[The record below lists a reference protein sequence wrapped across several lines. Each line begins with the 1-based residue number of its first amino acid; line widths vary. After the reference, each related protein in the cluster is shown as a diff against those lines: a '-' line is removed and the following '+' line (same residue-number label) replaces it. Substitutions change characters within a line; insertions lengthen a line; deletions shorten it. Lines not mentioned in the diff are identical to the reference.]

1 MLLHGSAVSRYA
13 DGATIPPIAQT
24 TAFQYETAEEHES
37 VFCGRRPG
45 FAYTRVGN
53 PTVSAFERRIAEMEG
68 GSRAYACSSGMSAV
82 AMALL
87 NMLSSGDEIIAGAG
101 LYGGTIDLFRDLR
114 QFGIVTRF
122 VQNMT
127 VEEIEPLLND
137 RTRVLFGE
145 VIGNPSLAVTDI
157 RKIAGFAHVNG
168 IPLVLDSTTATP
180 YLVKPIELGAD
191 LVIHSSSKYIN
202 GGGNAVSGVIV
213 DAESFSWDFDR
224 YKALAP
230 FGKYGKMAYGV
241 RMATDVRENLGC
253 CLSPFHAFLNILGM
267 ETLGLRMEQ
276 ICEGARSLAETLA
289 RIPELQVRYPTLPGN
304 PYRELSEKQFRG
316 RGGGIFTFRVGSKQ
330 KAFDVMNHLR
340 YAARA
345 SNIGDLRTLVIHPA
359 STLYI
364 HSSEEERRRADVFD
378 DTVRVSV
385 GIEDPDDLIPDF
397 TEAIRCCL

>member
-101 LYGGTIDLFRDLR
+101 LYGGMIDLFRDLR
-114 QFGIVTRF
+114 QFGIVPRF

-145 VIGNPSLAVTDI
+145 VIGNASLAVTDI
-157 RKIAGFAHVNG
+157 RKIAGFAH
-168 IPLVLDSTTATP
+168 
-180 YLVKPIELGAD
+180 
-191 LVIHSSSKYIN
+191 
-202 GGGNAVSGVIV
+202 
-213 DAESFSWDFDR
+213 
-224 YKALAP
+224 
-230 FGKYGKMAYGV
+230 
-241 RMATDVRENLGC
+241 
-253 CLSPFHAFLNILGM
+253 
-267 ETLGLRMEQ
+267 Q
-276 ICEGARSLAETLA
+276 IRH
-289 RIPELQVRYPTLPGN
+289 P
-304 PYRELSEKQFRG
+304 
-316 RGGGIFTFRVGSKQ
+316 
-330 KAFDVMNHLR
+330 
-340 YAARA
+340 ARA
-345 SNIGDLRTLVIHPA
+345 
-359 STLYI
+359 
-364 HSSEEERRRADVFD
+364 
-378 DTVRVSV
+378 
-385 GIEDPDDLIPDF
+385 
-397 TEAIRCCL
+397 